1 LGSLGRTNGRMLRRS
16 FVAVAALALLGAAE
30 PQPRPPAVDLS
41 RARVDG
47 ARMVAPAGRAGLAE
61 LTLDPALQRDAERLL
76 DEAHPNAGAIVAIDV
91 RSGRVLVWAERRRDG
106 RGPSVI
112 TTPHAP
118 AASVFKLVT
127 TAALFERTDV
137 TPSDRVC
144 IAGGMRSIERRHL
157 DPPRGGDAHCDSF
170 FHALGHSRNAVYAQ
184 LATHRLMRADLI
196 EVAERIGFN
205 GHVPFDFKVS
215 LGTLE
220 VPYEDLE
227 FARTAAGFRGS
238 TLTPLGGAYLA
249 SVIATGGLA
258 PRFRVIERS
267 GSYAAPEG
275 LETEGRVLSAKTAQR
290 LERMMEVTVSSGTA
304 RSAFHDDLG
313 HPLLASVQ
321 VAGKTGTLH
330 PSDAQGEGLAS
341 WFIGFAPAR
350 SPSIVVS
357 VLLENGAVWRKKA
370 VEVARDVLRSHFAAH
385 GVAGIQAPDFGHPEA
400 PAVAPPVRSAARD

>member
-1 LGSLGRTNGRMLRRS
+1 MARTNGAMLRRS
-16 FVAVAALALLGAAE
+16 FVTAAALSLLGAAE
-30 PQPRPPAVDLS
+30 PQPEPPQAPQVDLS
-41 RARVDG
+41 RVRLDG
-47 ARMVAPAGRAGLAE
+47 LRMVAPVGRGGLAE

-76 DEAHPNAGAIVAIDV
+76 DEAHPSAGAVVAIDAKT
-91 RSGRVLVWAERRRDG
+91 GRVLVWAERRRDG

-137 TPSDRVC
+137 TPSERVC

-157 DPPRGGDAHCDSF
+157 DPPRDGDVHCGPF
-170 FHALGHSRNAVYAQ
+170 FQALGHSRNAVYAQ
-184 LATHRLMRADLI
+184 LATHRLMRADLLEI
-196 EVAERIGFN
+196 AERIGFN
-205 GHVPFDFKVS
+205 GHVPFDFKVP
-215 LGTLE
+215 LGTLD

-258 PRFRVIERS
+258 PRFRLVERAE
-267 GSYAAPEG
+267 GYEAPAG
-275 LETEGRVLSAKTAQR
+275 LETEGRVLSATTAQR

-304 RSAFHDDLG
+304 RGAFHDDLG
-313 HPLLASVQ
+313 HPLLANVQ

-330 PSDAQGEGLAS
+330 PSEAQGEGLAS

-357 VLLENGAVWRKKA
+357 VLLENGSVWRKKA

-385 GVAGIQAPDFGHPEA
+385 GVAGVHAPES
-400 PAVAPPVRSAARD
+400 VALAAGR